1 MHTFVTKTIK
11 MNQKPSIFHTDDTI
25 CALATVAGVSAIA
38 AVRISGRKAFIIA
51 NKILKIKKKDFDIRT
66 VSTHTVHYG
75 SVVIYSEW
83 LDDVVVNFYRS
94 PRSYTGEDS
103 VEIFCHGSLY
113 IQQKLLEGLI
123 DNGCRL
129 AQRGEFTLRAFL
141 NGKLDLL
148 QAEAVADL
156 ISANSKTAHDL
167 ALKQLKGGFSR
178 KIDDLRRQL
187 LKFTSLIELELD
199 FSEEDVEFADRTQ
212 LLALIQSIE
221 KEIKTLLDSFTVGNV
236 LKKGIPVAIVGKP
249 NVGKSTLLNL
259 LLNEDRAIVSAIP
272 GTTRDAIE
280 DTITI
285 KDITFR
291 FIDTAGLREADDE
304 IENMGIEKTIEK
316 IRQAYIVLYV
326 FDISET
332 TTEELNESLDEIEA
346 LCENDNK
353 KIILIGNKSDKL
365 IEIPHTF
372 RKLVEKE
379 TIFISA
385 KRRENINLITEKL
398 IDTVSEAQI
407 DNSETV
413 VSNARHYEALKKAND
428 IINDIIL
435 LIPQHTSHE
444 LLAADLR
451 RALHYLGEIT
461 GVQISNENVL
471 EEIFSSFCIGK

>member
-1 MHTFVTKTIK
+1 
-11 MNQKPSIFHTDDTI
+11 
-25 CALATVAGVSAIA
+25 
-38 AVRISGRKAFIIA
+38 
-51 NKILKIKKKDFDIRT
+51 
-66 VSTHTVHYG
+66 
-75 SVVIYSEW
+75 
-83 LDDVVVNFYRS
+83 
-94 PRSYTGEDS
+94 
-103 VEIFCHGSLY
+103 
-113 IQQKLLEGLI
+113 
-123 DNGCRL
+123 
-129 AQRGEFTLRAFL
+129 
-141 NGKLDLL
+141 
-148 QAEAVADL
+148 
-156 ISANSKTAHDL
+156 
-167 ALKQLKGGFSR
+167 
-178 KIDDLRRQL
+178 
-187 LKFTSLIELELD
+187 
-199 FSEEDVEFADRTQ
+199 
-212 LLALIQSIE
+212 
-221 KEIKTLLDSFTVGNV
+221 
-236 LKKGIPVAIVGKP
+236 
-249 NVGKSTLLNL
+249 
-259 LLNEDRAIVSAIP
+259 
-272 GTTRDAIE
+272 
-280 DTITI
+280 
-285 KDITFR
+285 
-291 FIDTAGLREADDE
+291 
-304 IENMGIEKTIEK
+304 MGIEKTIEK